1 MSYSRSTILACA
13 FFAVPVLAQAQLPV
27 LDAVHRSGSVAGSV
41 AAVSAAAL
49 PQSADGSWSGTIETP
64 GPAMPFNLVIKTHG
78 DSVSGTVKR
87 SSGDVPLYGTI
98 KGDTLTFFY
107 TILYNDNPFTV
118 NLQGVVSG
126 DSFKGQAD
134 YGEGNLLSFDLK
146 RVSEGSAL

>member
-1 MSYSRSTILACA
+1 MSFSRSIILVGA

-27 LDAVHRSGSVAGSV
+27 PDAVHSAGSV
-41 AAVSAAAL
+41 AAVGAAVL

-98 KGDTLTFFY
+98 KGDSLTFFY

-134 YGEGNLLSFDLK
+134 YGEGNLLNFALK
-146 RVSEGSAL
+146 RVSEGSSL